1 MVKKRRLSRNAIYP
15 FKAELLFSDAY
26 VDLQKSA
33 RDLLHCMVFEL
44 RFAKQRGRTI
54 YPNNGSVSFT
64 EVQFKEEFGCASNTY
79 LLARNRL
86 IRNGLIRQTYQGG
99 TCRGDM
105 ATYKVLITPDL
116 NPREMR
122 WLRYPDENWDQD
134 IPRSKT
140 RVGLETLLLDFPSLR
155 KWIAP
160 RLEKPTIDKS
170 FLKVINPSFL
180 RKMDTN
186 MMDTTLVSSS

>member
-1 MVKKRRLSRNAIYP
+1 MVKKQLLSHKKGYFYR
-15 FKAELLFSDAY
+15 AEILFSPAY
-26 VDLQKSA
+26 VDLPKSA
-33 RDLLHCMVFEL
+33 RDLLHCMVHEL
-44 RFAKQRGRTI
+44 KFTKDKKTGRYS

-64 EVQFKEEFGCASNTY
+64 EVHFKEEFVCASNTY

-105 ATYKVLITPDL
+105 ATYKVLITSDL

-140 RVGLETLLLDFPSLR
+140 RVGVETRFKSKATLR
-155 KWIAP
+155 N
-160 RLEKPTIDKS
+160 S
-170 FLKVINPSFL
+170 
-180 RKMDTN
+180 
-186 MMDTTLVSSS
+186 TLNNELHP

>member
-1 MVKKRRLSRNAIYP
+1 MVKKRKLSRNAIYP
-15 FKAELLFSDAY
+15 FKSELLFSDAY
-26 VDLQKSA
+26 VDLPKSA
-33 RDLLHCMVFEL
+33 RDLLHCLVFEL
-44 RFAKQRGRTI
+44 KFVRNKRTGRYS

-64 EVQFKEEFGCASNTY
+64 EIQFKKEFSYASNTY

-140 RVGLETLLLDFPSLR
+140 WVGVETRFKSKATLR
-155 KWIAP
+155 N
-160 RLEKPTIDKS
+160 S
-170 FLKVINPSFL
+170 
-180 RKMDTN
+180 
-186 MMDTTLVSSS
+186 TLNNELHP

>member
-1 MVKKRRLSRNAIYP
+1 MVKKRKLSRNAGYF
-15 FKAELLFSDAY
+15 FKGELLFSDAY
-26 VDLQKSA
+26 VDLPKSA
-33 RDLLHCMVFEL
+33 RDLLHCLVFEL
-44 RFAKQRGRTI
+44 KFVRNKRTGRYS

-64 EVQFKEEFGCASNTY
+64 EIQFKKEFSYASNTY

-105 ATYKVLITPDL
+105 ATYKVLITSDL

-122 WLRYPDENWDQD
+122 WLHYPDKNWEHE

-140 RVGLETLLLDFPSLR
+140 KIGIKTRF
-155 KWIAP
+155 
-160 RLEKPTIDKS
+160 KPK
-170 FLKVINPSFL
+170 
-180 RKMDTN
+180 
-186 MMDTTLVSSS
+186 TTLKKSTLNSELHP

>member
-1 MVKKRRLSRNAIYP
+1 MVKKRRLSRNAGFI

-26 VDLQKSA
+26 VDLPKSG
-33 RDLLHCMVFEL
+33 RDLLHSLVFEL
-44 RFAKQRGRTI
+44 KFVKNKRTKRLS

-64 EVQFKEEFGCASNTY
+64 EIQFKEEFGCASNTY
-79 LLARNRL
+79 ITARNRL

-99 TCRGDM
+99 FCRGDM

-122 WLRYPDENWDQD
+122 WLRYPDENWEHE

-140 RVGLETLLLDFPSLR
+140 KIGIKTRF
-155 KWIAP
+155 
-160 RLEKPTIDKS
+160 KS
-170 FLKVINPSFL
+170 K
-180 RKMDTN
+180 
-186 MMDTTLVSSS
+186 TTLKISTLNGELHP